1 MTKIKEVFDTIKA
14 EDRKAL
20 INYIVVGDPDLKTT
34 LEVMKVMVNEGVD
47 IIELGIPFS
56 DPMAEG
62 VSIQKGHERAL
73 EKGTTI
79 TDAFSLVESFREI
92 NKDTPLVFMGY
103 MNTFE
108 SLGAEKFMKEALRVG
123 LDGLLIVDM
132 PPEESSDFTL
142 QAKKNDI
149 DIIRL
154 IAPTTSLDRAS
165 NICSKSSGYVYY
177 ISVKGITGAAN
188 LDSADAKQK
197 VQELKGLTEL
207 PVVIGFGIKDAQSAI
222 SVKDAADGV
231 VVGSVFVDL
240 VGEGGDI
247 LEKVTKKTRELSE
260 ALS

>member
-1 MTKIKEVFDTIKA
+1 
-14 EDRKAL
+14 
-20 INYIVVGDPDLKTT
+20 
-34 LEVMKVMVNEGVD
+34 
-47 IIELGIPFS
+47 
-56 DPMAEG
+56 
-62 VSIQKGHERAL
+62 
-73 EKGTTI
+73 
-79 TDAFSLVESFREI
+79 
-92 NKDTPLVFMGY
+92 
-103 MNTFE
+103 
-108 SLGAEKFMKEALRVG
+108 
-123 LDGLLIVDM
+123 M

-222 SVKDAADGV
+222 SVKDAAECSCRECICRFSRRGWRYLRK
-231 VVGSVFVDL
+231 GY
-240 VGEGGDI
+240 
-247 LEKVTKKTRELSE
+247 KKNKGTLRSFKLNG
-260 ALS
+260 

>member
-92 NKDTPLVFMGY
+92 NKETPLV
-103 MNTFE
+103 
-108 SLGAEKFMKEALRVG
+108 LW
-123 LDGLLIVDM
+123 
-132 PPEESSDFTL
+132 
-142 QAKKNDI
+142 
-149 DIIRL
+149 
-154 IAPTTSLDRAS
+154 
-165 NICSKSSGYVYY
+165 
-177 ISVKGITGAAN
+177 
-188 LDSADAKQK
+188 
-197 VQELKGLTEL
+197 
-207 PVVIGFGIKDAQSAI
+207 VI
-222 SVKDAADGV
+222 
-231 VVGSVFVDL
+231 
-240 VGEGGDI
+240 
-247 LEKVTKKTRELSE
+247 
-260 ALS
+260 

>member
-92 NKDTPLVFMGY
+92 NKETPLVFMGY

-108 SLGAEKFMKEALRVG
+108 SLGAEKFMSEALRVG

-188 LDSADAKQK
+188 LDSADANQK
-197 VQELKGLTEL
+197 VQELSGGYQKRVSLASALISL
-207 PVVIGFGIKDAQSAI
+207 PLRYMHTTVETVAQKDVENVIKLIYNSLLEIKNNHDFRYL
-222 SVKDAADGV
+222 K
-231 VVGSVFVDL
+231 
-240 VGEGGDI
+240 
-247 LEKVTKKTRELSE
+247 
-260 ALS
+260 